1 MTECAQARILHT
13 SMKSITVALSA
24 ADLRISPDV
33 LSYYLRHRDIEEI
46 IAISTSG
53 PEMEGVRIVEGK
65 SIFSG
70 MVMKKVLEIA
80 KTNYILV
87 LLPGGKVEWTP
98 MGIARLLQASEDST
112 AGMAY
117 SDYRDV
123 SETNESSSASSR
135 ALIDHPLID
144 YHIGSLRDSF
154 DFGGALLISRQK
166 AVRALAECG
175 PVDTKLEYG
184 ALYDLRLK
192 LSEVSQIRRVPEY
205 LYVRHPLDRRESG
218 ERIFDYVN
226 PLQRAYQIEMESVAT
241 SHLKRIGAHLSTAG
255 AEPPQCTETFPVEA
269 TVVIPVRNRVR
280 TIEDSVRSALSQQT
294 TFSYNAIVVDNH
306 SSDGTSEKL
315 ARLLSEDDRLI
326 VIQPARLDLG
336 IGGCWNEAVF
346 YEKCGRFVV
355 QLDSDDLY
363 TSTNT
368 LETMVSALKSGPYA
382 MVIGS
387 YTIVDFDLNVLP
399 PGLIDHREWTD
410 DNGVNNALRIN
421 GLGAPRAFDVP
432 VVRRFGFPNVSYGE
446 DYALALRISRDY
458 RIGRV
463 YDSVYMA
470 RRWGGNSDSNLPLET
485 MNRYDAYKDWV
496 RAQEIM
502 ARIEKNR
509 NA

>member
-13 SMKSITVALSA
+13 SMKPITVVLSATDVRLSPDALSH
-24 ADLRISPDV
+24 
-33 LSYYLRHRDIEEI
+33 YLKHADIEVI
-46 IAISTSG
+46 IAISPST
-53 PEMEGVRIVEGK
+53 PEMEGVRTVEGN

-70 MVMKKVLEIA
+70 AVMTDVLEIA
-80 KTNYILV
+80 KTDYLLV
-87 LLPGGKVEWTP
+87 LLPGGKVEWAP
-98 MGIARLLQASEDST
+98 MGIARLLQVTKDSRS
-112 AGMAY
+112 GIVY

-123 SETNESSSASSR
+123 SETSPST
-135 ALIDHPLID
+135 LFDHPLID
-144 YHIGSLRDSF
+144 YHIGSVRDSF
-154 DFGGALLISRQK
+154 DFGGAVLISK
-166 AVRALAECG
+166 AKALEALTECG
-175 PVDTKLEYG
+175 PVDSKLEYG

-192 LSEVSQIRRVPEY
+192 LSEVSQIGRVPEY
-205 LYVRHPLDRRESG
+205 LYLRHPIDRRESG

-226 PLQRAYQIEMESVAT
+226 PSQRAYQIEMESVVT
-241 SHLKRIGAHLSTAG
+241 SHLKRIGAHLLPAG
-255 AEPPQCTETFPVEA
+255 AALYKDTQTFPVEA
-269 TVVIPVRNRVR
+269 TVVIPVRNRAR

-294 TFSYNAIVVDNH
+294 TFSYNLIVVDNH

-315 ARLLSEDDRLI
+315 ARLCSEDERLI

-346 YEKCGRFVV
+346 SEKCGRFAV

-363 TSTNT
+363 ANTNT
-368 LETMVSALKSGPYA
+368 LETMVTALKAGPYA

-399 PGLIDHREWTD
+399 PGVIDHREWTD
-410 DNGVNNALRIN
+410 DNGLNNALRIN
-421 GLGAPRAFDVP
+421 GLGAPRAFDVS

-446 DYALALRISRDY
+446 DYAVALRLCRDY

-496 RAQEIM
+496 RAQEIL

-509 NA
+509 NV